1 VLARR
6 VAGTPL
12 AAAARQAATKGA
24 RVKKKSLS
32 VKRMNLRR
40 ETLRY
45 LENMKLKDAA
55 GAYGYS
61 MNRTCS
67 TCPRLPCCP

>member
-1 VLARR
+1 M
-6 VAGTPL
+6 
-12 AAAARQAATKGA
+12 
-24 RVKKKSLS
+24 KKKSLS
-32 VKRMNLRR
+32 VKRMTLQR

-45 LENMKLKDAA
+45 LDKMKLKDAA
-55 GAYGYS
+55 GVYGYS